1 MRRRCSKLD
10 DVMWDAVGAWK
21 RIESGVSD
29 FADTAAVFAGE
40 GYRICTRRY
49 RCFMRTIEKERDG
62 QHGLNL

>member
-1 MRRRCSKLD
+1 
-10 DVMWDAVGAWK
+10 MWDAVGAWK